1 MKTTISV
8 IAIALMTVFG
18 AAAQKTAAKKSTI
31 VIIPG
36 AWSSAQDWGAVVP
49 KLEAEGHKVIV
60 VNLEGHGPDKTPITS
75 ISLNG
80 YVETVKKAIGKENN
94 IILVGHSF
102 GGVVMNQVAE
112 EIPAQIKKLIY
123 VAAYVPKNG
132 ESLLSLAT
140 TDADSHLGK
149 YLQIKETEGIAVV
162 PKEGIVDSFFEDA
175 PKQVQ
180 DYVVD
185 HFPAEPLAPLA
196 TPVKLTDDRYGKLK
210 KVYVFT
216 ENDHTNSPKLQH
228 KMVADNN
235 IKTTYSLTSSHTP
248 FVSVPEKLAEI
259 INKESK

>member
-1 MKTTISV
+1 MSL
-8 IAIALMTVFG
+8 IATALFIVFG
-18 AAAQKTAAKKSTI
+18 AAAQKPVNKKNTI

-36 AWSSAQDWGAVVP
+36 SWSSPQDWGAVVP

-60 VNLEGHGPDKTPITS
+60 VNLEGHGQDKTPIPS
-75 ISLNG
+75 ISLDS
-80 YVETVKKAIGKENN
+80 YVATVKKAIGKEEN

-102 GGVVMNQVAE
+102 GGVVLNQVAE
-112 EIPAQIKKLIY
+112 QIPSQIKKLIY
-123 VAAYVPKNG
+123 VAAYVPMNG

-149 YLQIKETEGIAVV
+149 FLQIKESEGIAVV

-180 DYVVD
+180 AYVVD
-185 HFPAEPLAPLA
+185 HFNPEPLAPLA
-196 TPVKLTDDRYGKLK
+196 TPVKVTEAGLGKLK

-216 ENDHTNSPKLQH
+216 ENDHTNSPALQH
-228 KMVADNN
+228 KMVENN
-235 IKTTYSLTSSHTP
+235 KIKTTYSLASSHTP
-248 FVSVPEKLAEI
+248 FVSIPDKLAEI